1 MQHFQEVLCVQTARY
16 EPRALIDH
24 HRQNFFAALVDDGNL
39 VEIDDPIAC
48 RRTIPSGLPVRD
60 QFCYA
65 VFSQP
70 TLKDPSLFSID
81 LLHRNP

>member
-1 MQHFQEVLCVQTARY
+1 VYRPLATNLA
-16 EPRALIDH
+16 PSSIIID
-24 HRQNFFAALVDDGNL
+24 RTSSPLLSMTVTL

-70 TLKDPSLFSID
+70 TLKDPSLYSID